1 MNVKLIMN
9 WDIKPGRD
17 QEYFEFLVR
26 EWIPGTTNLG
36 LKHSGAWVTTY
47 SRTGDTSQIMTE
59 GIAKDMPTM
68 QDILDSRDWTELHDQ
83 LLEYVLNYEQKI
95 VRVTGGFQI

>member
-47 SRTGDTSQIMTE
+47 SRSNTSQIMTE
-59 GIAKDMPTM
+59 GIAKDLDTM
-68 QDILDSRDWTELHDQ
+68 KDILNSNDWEHLHDQ
-83 LLEYVLNYEQKI
+83 LLEYVINYEQKI
-95 VRVTGGFQI
+95 VRVTGNFQL

>member
-26 EWIPGTTNLG
+26 EWIPGTTSLG

-47 SRTGDTSQIMTE
+47 SRGDTPQIMTE
-59 GIAKDMPTM
+59 GIAKDLETM
-68 QDILDSRDWTELHDQ
+68 KDILDSHAWRQ
-83 LLEYVLNYEQKI
+83 LNVRLLDFIVNYEQKI
-95 VRVTGGFQI
+95 VRVTGNFQL

>member
-47 SRTGDTSQIMTE
+47 SRGDTSQIMTE
-59 GIAKDMPTM
+59 GVAKDLDAMKS
-68 QDILDSRDWTELHDQ
+68 ILDSHDWEELRDQ
-83 LLEYVLNYEQKI
+83 LMEYVVNYEQKI
-95 VRVTGGFQI
+95 VRVTGDFQL

>member
-36 LKHSGAWVTTY
+36 LKHSGAWITTY
-47 SRTGDTSQIMTE
+47 SRTGETSQIMTE
-59 GIAKDMPTM
+59 GIAR
-68 QDILDSRDWTELHDQ
+68 DIDAMNGILSSHDWHELHEQ

-95 VRVTGGFQI
+95 VRVTGGFQL

>member
-26 EWIPGTTNLG
+26 EWIPGTTSLG

-47 SRTGDTSQIMTE
+47 SRGDTPQIMTE
-59 GIAKDMPTM
+59 GIAKDLGTM
-68 QDILDSRDWTELHDQ
+68 KEILDSHAWQQ
-83 LLEYVLNYEQKI
+83 LQNRLMDFVLNYEQKI
-95 VRVTGGFQI
+95 VRVTGNFQL

>member
-26 EWIPGTTNLG
+26 EWIPGPTGLG

-47 SRTGDTSQIMTE
+47 SRGDTPQIMTE
-59 GIAKDMPTM
+59 GIAKDFRAMRT
-68 QDILDSRDWTELHDQ
+68 ILESDDWEQLHDQ
-83 LLEYVLNYEQKI
+83 LLEYVSNYEQKI
-95 VRVTGGFQI
+95 VRVTGTFQI

>member
-9 WDIKPGRD
+9 WDIKPGHD

-26 EWIPGTTNLG
+26 EWIPGTTGLG

-47 SRTGDTSQIMTE
+47 SRGDTPQIMTE
-59 GIAKDMPTM
+59 GIAKDLAAMRT
-68 QDILDSRDWTELHDQ
+68 ILDSHEWEQMQSR
-83 LLEYVLNYEQKI
+83 LLEYVINYEQKI
-95 VRVTGGFQI
+95 VRVTGTFQL

>member
-47 SRTGDTSQIMTE
+47 SQSEETSQIMTE
-59 GIAKDMPTM
+59 GIAKDLPTM
-68 QDILDSRDWTELHDQ
+68 KDILDSGTWQQLHDQ
-83 LLEYVLNYEQKI
+83 LMDYVNNYEQKI
-95 VRVTGGFQI
+95 VRVTGNFQL